1 MRLIKLMKKHS
12 QLSRMLSYVS
22 YILLAI
28 NCFILS
34 RQLPFDSYSGVMNV
48 TLIAFLVCS
57 FYLARANEIFYDKIS
72 LSALVALLILLS
84 YYSLMSGNEPHLI
97 LRFFLILL
105 SISIA
110 YHIKPDVKYFYI
122 PFACFLI
129 QAIVV
134 IIFQILLL
142 FYFTADYSASIRNVF
157 ISRGWGDVYN
167 YGYGLWNIQLKGN
180 SLLPFFFFISV
191 VVFKGKFRVAFSSCF
206 FIASIFSGNFAFIL
220 GFLSFFVLYFLINFK
235 LSRNKLYAF
244 VVTTLISVVTLY
256 GTITEYIVRI
266 VSQKSGYSGQHRLEQ
281 SLALIGDLAENK
293 LTLFLGGGLGSTDI
307 SGFGFTFNDVI
318 YFELQ
323 TLYIVNQMGFVF
335 FLVFVAFN
343 VYFVMK
349 YIKSK
354 EAIIIYISY
363 LVYSF
368 WNPYVFD
375 TNHIV
380 VIVVLVSI
388 PILLRNKHLRG
399 GSC

>member
-1 MRLIKLMKKHS
+1 M
-12 QLSRMLSYVS
+12 
-22 YILLAI
+22 LLAI
-28 NCFILS
+28 TCFILS
-34 RQLPFDSYSGVMNV
+34 RQFPLDSYSGVMNV
-48 TLIAFLVCS
+48 TLIAFLLCS
-57 FYLARANEIFYDKIS
+57 FYLARVNEICYDKVA
-72 LSALVALLILLS
+72 LCVLVALLMLLS
-84 YYSLMSGNEPHLI
+84 YYSLISGNEPYLI

-142 FYFTADYSASIRNVF
+142 FYFSADYSASIRNIF

-180 SLLPFFFFISV
+180 SLLPFFFFITV
-191 VVFKGKFRVAFSSCF
+191 VIFKGKVRVAFSSCF
-206 FIASIFSGNFAFIL
+206 FIASIFSGNFAFVL
-220 GFLSFFVLYFLINFK
+220 GFLSFFILYTLINLK

-244 VVTTLISVVTLY
+244 IVATLISIVTLY
-256 GTITEYIVRI
+256 DIVAEYIIRI
-266 VSQKSGYSGQHRLEQ
+266 VSQKSGHSGQHRLEQ

-293 LTLFLGGGLGSTDI
+293 FTLILGGGLGSTDI
-307 SGFGFTFNDVI
+307 SGFGYTFDDVI

-323 TLYIVNQMGFVF
+323 TLYIINQMGFIF
-335 FLVFVAFN
+335 FLAFVAFN
-343 VYFVMK
+343 AYFVMK

-354 EAIIIYISY
+354 EAVVIYISY

-388 PILLRNKHLRG
+388 PILLRGEHLRG